1 MAHTLLMLPNMFK
14 IGGDL
19 TPAVVHVA
27 AREDIMIRWKMY
39 EALAHK
45 RPKASGRGV
54 WYERS

>member
-1 MAHTLLMLPNMFK
+1 MLPNMFK